1 MSKKI
6 LTAVLCLCLAALQL
20 TSCGN
25 DISNTGDVSRAEQTT
40 TSAEP
45 SSLDDPSGSDSSAA
59 EASVKE
65 YAVSVSVGEEYTAQ
79 KLGELAV
86 GGSGMTYT
94 FDDGSQTKKFDTI
107 ESSVINL
114 TAENSDGFK
123 SHIVIKVISADHT
136 APVFTGVKDIVV
148 EQGDPVDLKS
158 GVSAKDDIDGEVSF
172 TVAYDDTDLDTS
184 SVGKHNLTY
193 TAKDSAGN
201 IATAN
206 ATIEVKAKQTRQ
218 TQQTQKQTQQTQKQ
232 TQQTQKQTQ
241 QSVTPKPPAGSS
253 ANVSFYQNLIHVA
266 GDSIAYGFCS
276 YGYIPLEHNI
286 AQGSLAMRNYTS
298 YGWFNVNGR
307 QMRCMDAVAT
317 LKPRLLY
324 VSMGMNDINIT
335 NAQTYAN
342 NYVGFLKQVRAK
354 VPNCIIVAAN
364 ITPTGIKRQTVSELG
379 PSFTVTKIQN
389 CNAAMTKA
397 VKAMNDPNII
407 LFDAYSV
414 VSAGG
419 TYMASGYGAGD
430 QLHLA
435 SHVYQK
441 LLNSLAI
448 VLDQYSVRQRLS

>member
-45 SSLDDPSGSDSSAA
+45 SSLDDSSGSDNSAA
-59 EASVKE
+59 EVSVKE

-94 FDDGSQTKKFDTI
+94 FDDGSQSKKFDTI

-218 TQQTQKQTQQTQKQ
+218 TQQTQQTQKQTQQTQKQ

-241 QSVTPKPPAGSS
+241 QPVTPKPPAGSS

-266 GDSIAYGFCS
+266 GDSIAYGFCA

-335 NAQTYAN
+335 DAQTYAN

-364 ITPTGIKRQTVSELG
+364 ITPTEARRTDFS
-379 PSFTVTKIQN
+379 VTKIRN
-389 CNAAMTKA
+389 CNLLMQNA

-430 QLHLA
+430 GIHLA
-435 SHVYQK
+435 GHVYQK

>member
-45 SSLDDPSGSDSSAA
+45 SSLDDSSSSDSSAA

-94 FDDGSQTKKFDTI
+94 FDDGSQSKKFDTI

-158 GVSAKDDIDGEVSF
+158 GVSAKDDIDGELSF

-218 TQQTQKQTQQTQKQ
+218 TQQTQQTQKQ
-232 TQQTQKQTQ
+232 TQTQ
-241 QSVTPKPPAGSS
+241 QPVTPKPPAGSS
-253 ANVSFYQNLIHVA
+253 ANVSFYQNLMHVA
-266 GDSIAYGFCS
+266 GDSIAYGFCA
-276 YGYIPLEHNI
+276 YGYIPIEHNI

-364 ITPTGIKRQTVSELG
+364 ITPTEARRTDFS
-379 PSFTVTKIQN
+379 VTKIRN
-389 CNAAMTKA
+389 CNLLMQNA

-430 QLHLA
+430 GIHLA
-435 SHVYQK
+435 GHVYQK

-448 VLDQYSVRQRLS
+448 VLDQYSVRQRVS

>member
-94 FDDGSQTKKFDTI
+94 FDDGSQTKKFDTV

-266 GDSIAYGFCS
+266 GDSIAYGFCA

-335 NAQTYAN
+335 DAQTYAN

-364 ITPTGIKRQTVSELG
+364 ITPTEARRTDFS
-379 PSFTVTKIQN
+379 VTKIRN
-389 CNAAMTKA
+389 CNLLMQNA

-430 QLHLA
+430 GIHLA
-435 SHVYQK
+435 GHVYQK

>member
-45 SSLDDPSGSDSSAA
+45 SSLDDSSGSDSSAA

-94 FDDGSQTKKFDTI
+94 FDDGSQSKKFDTI

-206 ATIEVKAKQTRQ
+206 ATIEVKAKQT
-218 TQQTQKQTQQTQKQ
+218 QQTQKQTQQTQKQ

-266 GDSIAYGFCS
+266 GDSIAYGFCA

-335 NAQTYAN
+335 DAQTYAN

-364 ITPTGIKRQTVSELG
+364 ITPTEARRTDFS
-379 PSFTVTKIQN
+379 VTKIRN
-389 CNAAMTKA
+389 CNLLMQNA

-430 QLHLA
+430 GIHLA
-435 SHVYQK
+435 GHVYQK

>member
-1 MSKKI
+1 M
-6 LTAVLCLCLAALQL
+6 LCLCLAALQL

-45 SSLDDPSGSDSSAA
+45 SSLDDSSSSDSSAA

-94 FDDGSQTKKFDTI
+94 FDDGSQTKKFDTV

-206 ATIEVKAKQTRQ
+206 ATIEIKA
-218 TQQTQKQTQQTQKQ
+218 KQTQQTQKQ

-241 QSVTPKPPAGSS
+241 QPVTPKPPAGSS

-266 GDSIAYGFCS
+266 GDSIAYGFCA

-364 ITPTGIKRQTVSELG
+364 ITPTEARRTDFS
-379 PSFTVTKIQN
+379 VTKIKN
-389 CNAAMTKA
+389 CNLLMQNA

-430 QLHLA
+430 GIHLA
-435 SHVYQK
+435 GHVYQK

>member
-45 SSLDDPSGSDSSAA
+45 SPLDDSSSSDSSAA
-59 EASVKE
+59 EVSVKE

-158 GVSAKDDIDGEVSF
+158 GVSAKDDIDVEVSF

-241 QSVTPKPPAGSS
+241 QPVTPKPPAGSS

-266 GDSIAYGFCS
+266 GDSIAYGFCA

-364 ITPTGIKRQTVSELG
+364 ITPTEARRTDFS
-379 PSFTVTKIQN
+379 VTKIKN
-389 CNAAMTKA
+389 CNLLMQNA

-430 QLHLA
+430 GIHLA
-435 SHVYQK
+435 GHVYQK

>member
-45 SSLDDPSGSDSSAA
+45 SSLDDSSSSDSSAA

-94 FDDGSQTKKFDTI
+94 FDDGSQTKKFDTV

-206 ATIEVKAKQTRQ
+206 ATIEIKA
-218 TQQTQKQTQQTQKQ
+218 KQTQQTQKQ

-241 QSVTPKPPAGSS
+241 QPVTPKPPAGSS

-266 GDSIAYGFCS
+266 GDSIAYGFCA

-364 ITPTGIKRQTVSELG
+364 ITPTEARRTDFS
-379 PSFTVTKIQN
+379 VTKIKN
-389 CNAAMTKA
+389 CNLLMQNA

-430 QLHLA
+430 GIHLA
-435 SHVYQK
+435 GHVYQK

>member
-45 SSLDDPSGSDSSAA
+45 SSLDDPSSSDSSAA

-94 FDDGSQTKKFDTI
+94 FDDGSQSKKFDTI

-206 ATIEVKAKQTRQ
+206 ATIEVKAKQT
-218 TQQTQKQTQQTQKQ
+218 QQTQKQTQQTQKQ

-266 GDSIAYGFCS
+266 GDSIAYGFCA

-335 NAQTYAN
+335 DAQTYAN

-364 ITPTGIKRQTVSELG
+364 ITPTEARRTDFS
-379 PSFTVTKIQN
+379 VTKIRN
-389 CNAAMTKA
+389 CNLLMQNA

-430 QLHLA
+430 GIHLA
-435 SHVYQK
+435 GHVYQK

>member
-45 SSLDDPSGSDSSAA
+45 SSLDDSSSSDSSAA

-148 EQGDPVDLKS
+148 EHGDPVDLKS

-206 ATIEVKAKQTRQ
+206 ATIEVKAKQT
-218 TQQTQKQTQQTQKQ
+218 QQTQKQTQQTQKQ

-266 GDSIAYGFCS
+266 GDSIAYGFCA

-335 NAQTYAN
+335 DAQTYAN

-364 ITPTGIKRQTVSELG
+364 ITPTEARRTDFS
-379 PSFTVTKIQN
+379 VTKIRN
-389 CNAAMTKA
+389 CNLLMQNA

-430 QLHLA
+430 GIHLA
-435 SHVYQK
+435 GHVYQK

>member
-1 MSKKI
+1 MHRSRGKQALLDSLFFLLI
-6 LTAVLCLCLAALQL
+6 LGAALLLSMGLARINNDNNPFAMAVFILAVALVARVTSGYFWGIAASLVGTFCVNYFFSYPFWSFDITYPGYPLTMLVMLLVSVLISTLTTQIKRQEQL
-20 TSCGN
+20 RFEADREKMHAN
-25 DISNTGDVSRAEQTT
+25 LLRAIAHDIRTPLASILGASSALQEQKL
-40 TSAEP
+40 SAE
-45 SSLDDPSGSDSSAA
+45 DQ
-59 EASVKE
+59 E
-65 YAVSVSVGEEYTAQ
+65 
-79 KLGELAV
+79 
-86 GGSGMTYT
+86 
-94 FDDGSQTKKFDTI
+94 
-107 ESSVINL
+107 
-114 TAENSDGFK
+114 
-123 SHIVIKVISADHT
+123 
-136 APVFTGVKDIVV
+136 
-148 EQGDPVDLKS
+148 
-158 GVSAKDDIDGEVSF
+158 
-172 TVAYDDTDLDTS
+172 
-184 SVGKHNLTY
+184 
-193 TAKDSAGN
+193 
-201 IATAN
+201 
-206 ATIEVKAKQTRQ
+206 
-218 TQQTQKQTQQTQKQ
+218 TQQTQKQ

-266 GDSIAYGFCS
+266 GDSIAYGFCA

-307 QMRCMDAVAT
+307 QMRCMDAVVT
-317 LKPRLLY
+317 LKPKLLY

-364 ITPTGIKRQTVSELG
+364 ITPTEARRTDFS
-379 PSFTVTKIQN
+379 VTKIRN
-389 CNAAMTKA
+389 CNLLMQNA

-430 QLHLA
+430 GIHLA
-435 SHVYQK
+435 GHVYQK

>member
-1 MSKKI
+1 M
-6 LTAVLCLCLAALQL
+6 LCLCLAALQL

-94 FDDGSQTKKFDTI
+94 FDDGSQTKKFDTV

-148 EQGDPVDLKS
+148 EQGEPVDLKS

-266 GDSIAYGFCS
+266 GDSIAYGFCA

-364 ITPTGIKRQTVSELG
+364 ITPTEARRTDFS
-379 PSFTVTKIQN
+379 VTKIRN
-389 CNAAMTKA
+389 CNLLMQNA

-430 QLHLA
+430 GIHLA
-435 SHVYQK
+435 GHVYQK